1 MPQKRPSTLRHAVTL
16 AKLLVGGLIIGWL
29 AWHAQQ
35 NDKFHELVT
44 GEKRWGMLLL
54 AFAGVCFT
62 TGLSFLRWRIV
73 AIAAG
78 VPLSVGEALRLGSLG
93 FTLNF
98 VSPGSVGGD
107 LFKAAVLARDRPGR
121 RTAAI
126 TTVVV
131 DRVLALVS
139 LLGFAAVG
147 FLFVWNFGPALPVDA
162 QVAGWTAVG
171 VAATAP
177 VALAVLLAPGV
188 VTPALIGKVER
199 LPLAGGVLSQVL
211 WCWSDYRS
219 GARLLFLALGMC
231 VVGHVVLVS
240 SFYLVAKGLPLE
252 SPGWLEHAFMVPFA
266 CLSGSIPIFPAGL
279 GAVEGTLDYF
289 YHWFGADFGNGS
301 LVAFG
306 YRLVTV
312 CVACITAP
320 YYLAHQALVKRTLE
334 EVEARPEAA

>member
-1 MPQKRPSTLRHAVTL
+1 MV
-16 AKLLVGGLIIGWL
+16 KLLVGGLIIGWL

-35 NDKFHELVT
+35 NDKFHELVA

-54 AFAGVCFT
+54 AFLGACFT
-62 TGLSFLRWRIV
+62 TALSFLRWRIV
-73 AIAAG
+73 ALAAG

-131 DRVLALVS
+131 DRALALVS
-139 LLGFAAVG
+139 LLGFAAFG
-147 FLFVWNFGPALPVDA
+147 FLFVRRFGPPLPMDA
-162 QVAGWTAVG
+162 QVAGWIAVG
-171 VAATAP
+171 VAVGAP
-177 VALAVLLAPGV
+177 LVLAVLLAPGV
-188 VTPALIGKVER
+188 VSPALISRVQR
-199 LPLAGGVLSQVL
+199 LPLVGGVLSQSL
-211 WCWSDYRS
+211 WCWSDYRA
-219 GARLLFLALGMC
+219 GARYLFMALGMC
-231 VVGHVVLVS
+231 VVGHLVLVS
-240 SFYLVAKGLPLE
+240 CYYLVAKGLPLE
-252 SPGWLEHAFMVPFA
+252 SPGWLAHAFMVPFA

-289 YHWFGADFGNGS
+289 YQWFGAGFGNGS
-301 LVAFG
+301 FVAFG

-320 YYLAHQALVKRTLE
+320 YYLTHQALVKRTLA
-334 EVEARPEAA
+334 EVESQPEAA